1 MYYSLCIS
9 DCAFEGYPVPMH
21 GDTKQNILAAKKI
34 GFPAVEMHVAWPYD
48 YDWEE
53 LADFCAKEGMKIST
67 FGTGLSAGRHG
78 VNLVSF
84 DDYIA
89 RKSQDVFKQF
99 IKAGGITGA
108 NVIFGSMKGTVPGG
122 YSMEQY
128 FDLLY
133 ERMMP
138 GVELCEKLGV
148 NLVIEAINRYETKIM
163 NTADSVLEFI
173 SRFDSKRVLAHIDT
187 FHMNIE
193 ERDMAEAIR
202 KCGDKL
208 GHIHFADSNRH
219 YAGDGHIDFGKVMDA
234 LYEVGYEGP
243 CGFEYLPLA
252 DGLESAEKGFA
263 YMKGFLR

>member
-1 MYYSLCIS
+1 MYNSLCIS
-9 DCAFEGYPVPMH
+9 DCAFEGYPVPLH
-21 GDTKQNILAAKKI
+21 GDTKENILTAKEI
-34 GFPAVEMHVAWPYD
+34 GFPAVEMHVAWPFD
-48 YDWEE
+48 YDWESWAE
-53 LADFCAKEGMKIST
+53 FCAGAGMKIST

-89 RKSQDVFKQF
+89 RKSQDVFKEF
-99 IKAGGITGA
+99 IRAGSVTGA

-122 YSMEQY
+122 YTMDAY

-133 ERMMP
+133 ERMMS

-163 NTADSVLEFI
+163 NTGDSVLEFI
-173 SRFDSKRVLAHIDT
+173 RRFDSERVFVHVDT

-193 ERDMAEAIR
+193 ERDMADCIR
-202 KCGDKL
+202 ACGSKL

-219 YAGDGHIDFGKVMDA
+219 YPGAGHIDFRKVVEA
-234 LYEVGYEGP
+234 LQEIGYEGP
-243 CGFEYLPLA
+243 CAFEYLPLPN
-252 DGLESAEKGFA
+252 GLEAAQKGYA
-263 YMKGFLR
+263 YMNTMVK